1 MKSQRTT
8 MLDRLDEQHK
18 QIQMIC
24 CNYFERYD
32 KELNEVKDGLTAN
45 GDKYHYWVKKLI
57 EPSSFNDARL
67 FALETRF
74 QEEEEMRFQ

>member
-1 MKSQRTT
+1 M
-8 MLDRLDEQHK
+8 
-18 QIQMIC
+18 
-24 CNYFERYD
+24 
-32 KELNEVKDGLTAN
+32 LNEVKDGLTAN

-74 QEEEEMRFQ
+74 QEEEEMRFQQMDMFKDLMKKLVYTVE

>member
-1 MKSQRTT
+1 
-8 MLDRLDEQHK
+8 
-18 QIQMIC
+18 MIC

-32 KELNEVKDGLTAN
+32 RELNEVKDGLTAN

-74 QEEEEMRFQ
+74 QEEEEMRFQQMDMFKDLMKKLVYTVE